1 MENLHTVVQEF
12 YLILLEKETGKK
24 FWGIILNKRRINIG
38 HQHDRWME
46 LKEALALS
54 AEVSTSVQ
62 LRM

>member
-24 FWGIILNKRRINIG
+24 FWGIILNKTRITIG
-38 HQHDRWME
+38 HQHGRW
-46 LKEALALS
+46 LS